1 MSLWHMT
8 LQLRNIIH
16 WKVFKDLSYLKITV
30 EAGKG
35 KKKKEGKEKEAI
47 KLLIVQV
54 ENKVKLLHK

>member
-1 MSLWHMT
+1 M
-8 LQLRNIIH
+8 
-16 WKVFKDLSYLKITV
+16 KITV